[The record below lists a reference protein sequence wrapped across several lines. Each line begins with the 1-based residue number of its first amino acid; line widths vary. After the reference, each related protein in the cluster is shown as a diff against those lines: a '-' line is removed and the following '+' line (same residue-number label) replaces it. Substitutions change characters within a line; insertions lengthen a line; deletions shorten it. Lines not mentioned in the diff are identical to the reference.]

1 MRRHVPRATVA
12 KSSVRWFRAGKIEMS
27 RIAKKPIELPNG
39 VELNVNGR
47 VVSAKGPKGQMT
59 TTLHEAVELKQEDK
73 VITVMP
79 RDSRQ
84 SSVAVTGTMRSVIDN
99 IVEGVAN
106 GFEKRMQLVGV
117 GYRAQAQG
125 RQLNLSLGLSHPV
138 NYPVPEGIEIETP
151 AATEIVVRGCDK
163 QKVGQVCAEI
173 RAYRP
178 PEPYKGKGIKYVDE
192 QIVRK
197 EAKKK

>member
-1 MRRHVPRATVA
+1 
-12 KSSVRWFRAGKIEMS
+12 MS

-39 VELNVNGR
+39 VEISVNGR
-47 VVSAKGPKGQMT
+47 EVSAKGPKGQLT
-59 TTLHEAVELKQEDK
+59 VTLHDAVELKQEDK
-73 VITVMP
+73 VLTFAP
-79 RDSRQ
+79 KDARQ
-84 SSVAVTGTMRSVIDN
+84 SSLAVTGTMRSVVNN

-106 GFEKRMQLVGV
+106 GFERKMQLVGV

-125 RQLNLSLGLSHPV
+125 RQLNLAVGLSHPV

-163 QKVGQVCAEI
+163 HLVGQVCAEI

-178 PEPYKGKGIKYVDE
+178 PEPYKGKGIKYADE
-192 QIVRK
+192 TIVRK

>member
-1 MRRHVPRATVA
+1 
-12 KSSVRWFRAGKIEMS
+12 MS

-39 VELNVNGR
+39 VEFKFDGR
-47 VVSAKGPKGQMT
+47 EVSAKGPKGNLSV
-59 TTLHEAVELKQEDK
+59 TLHDAVELKQEDNVVTLSPK
-73 VITVMP
+73 NN
-79 RDSRQ
+79 SQ
-84 SSVAVTGTMRSVIDN
+84 SALAVTGTMRSVIGN
-99 IVEGVAN
+99 IVEGVSA

-125 RQLNLSLGLSHPV
+125 KQLNLSLGLSHPV
-138 NYPVPEGIEIETP
+138 NYPVPDGIEIETP

-163 QKVGQVCAEI
+163 QQVGQVCAEI

-178 PEPYKGKGIKYVDE
+178 PEPYKGKGIKYADE

>member
-1 MRRHVPRATVA
+1 
-12 KSSVRWFRAGKIEMS
+12 MS

-39 VELNVNGR
+39 VEFSVNGR
-47 VVSAKGPKGQMT
+47 EVSAKGPKGNLSV
-59 TTLHEAVELKQEDK
+59 TLHDAVELKQEDNVVTLQPK
-73 VITVMP
+73 
-79 RDSRQ
+79 DNRQ
-84 SSVAVTGTMRSVIDN
+84 SSLAVTGTMRSVISN

-106 GFEKRMQLVGV
+106 GFEKKMQLVGV

-125 RQLNLSLGLSHPV
+125 KQLNLSLGLSHPV

-178 PEPYKGKGIKYVDE
+178 PEPYKGKGIKYADE

>member
-1 MRRHVPRATVA
+1 
-12 KSSVRWFRAGKIEMS
+12 MS
-27 RIAKKPIELPNG
+27 RIAKQPIELPNG
-39 VELNVNGR
+39 VEFSVNGR
-47 VVSAKGPKGQMT
+47 EVSAKGPKGNLT
-59 TTLHEAVELKQEDK
+59 VTLHDAVELKQEENVVTLSPKD
-73 VITVMP
+73 
-79 RDSRQ
+79 DRQ
-84 SSVAVTGTMRSVIDN
+84 SSIAVTGTMRSVVSN
-99 IVEGVAN
+99 IVEGVTS
-106 GFEKRMQLVGV
+106 GFEKKMQLVGV

-125 RQLNLSLGLSHPV
+125 RQPNLSLGLSHPV
-138 NYPVPEGIEIETP
+138 NYQVPEGIEIETP

-178 PEPYKGKGIKYVDE
+178 PEPYKGKGIKYADE

>member
-1 MRRHVPRATVA
+1 
-12 KSSVRWFRAGKIEMS
+12 MS
-27 RIAKKPIELPNG
+27 RIAKQPIELPNG
-39 VELNVNGR
+39 VEFNVSGR
-47 VVSAKGPKGQMT
+47 EVSAKGPKGKLSV
-59 TTLHEAVELKQEDK
+59 TLHDAVVLKQEDN
-73 VITVMP
+73 VLSLSP
-79 RDSRQ
+79 RDDSK
-84 SSVAVTGTMRSVIDN
+84 SSLAVTGTMRSVVSN

-106 GFEKRMQLVGV
+106 GFEKKMQLVGV

-125 RQLNLSLGLSHPV
+125 KQLNLSLGLSHPV
-138 NYPVPEGIEIETP
+138 NFQVPEGIEIETP
-151 AATEIVVRGCDK
+151 VATEIVVRGCDK

-178 PEPYKGKGIKYVDE
+178 PEPYKGKGIRYADE

>member
-1 MRRHVPRATVA
+1 
-12 KSSVRWFRAGKIEMS
+12 MS
-27 RIAKKPIELPNG
+27 RIAKQPIELPNG
-39 VELNVNGR
+39 VEFSINGR
-47 VVSAKGPKGQMT
+47 EVSAKGPRGKLSI
-59 TTLHEAVELKQEDK
+59 TLHDAVDLKQEDNVLTLSPK
-73 VITVMP
+73 
-79 RDSRQ
+79 DGRQ
-84 SSVAVTGTMRSVIDN
+84 SSLAVTGTMRSVVSN

-106 GFEKRMQLVGV
+106 GFEKKMQLVGV

-125 RQLNLSLGLSHPV
+125 KQLNLSLGLSHPV
-138 NYPVPEGIEIETP
+138 NYQVPEGIEIETP

-178 PEPYKGKGIKYVDE
+178 PEPYKGKGIRYVDE

>member
-1 MRRHVPRATVA
+1 
-12 KSSVRWFRAGKIEMS
+12 MS
-27 RIAKKPIELPNG
+27 RIAKQPIELPNG
-39 VELNVNGR
+39 VEFNVSDR
-47 VVSAKGPKGQMT
+47 EVSAKGPKGKLSV
-59 TTLHEAVELKQEDK
+59 TLHDAVVLKQEDN
-73 VITVMP
+73 VLSLSP
-79 RDSRQ
+79 RDDSK
-84 SSVAVTGTMRSVIDN
+84 SSLAVTGTMRSVVSN

-106 GFEKRMQLVGV
+106 GFEKKMQLVGV

-125 RQLNLSLGLSHPV
+125 KQLNLSLGLSHPV
-138 NYPVPEGIEIETP
+138 NFQVPEGIEIETP
-151 AATEIVVRGCDK
+151 VATEIVVCGCDK

-178 PEPYKGKGIKYVDE
+178 PEPYKGKGIRYADE

>member
-1 MRRHVPRATVA
+1 
-12 KSSVRWFRAGKIEMS
+12 MS
-27 RIAKKPIELPNG
+27 RIAKKPIEVPNG
-39 VELNVNGR
+39 VVFSMNGR
-47 VVSAKGPKGQMT
+47 EVSAKGPRGYLT
-59 TTLHEAVELKQEDK
+59 VTLHDAVELTQEDN
-73 VITVMP
+73 VLTLSP
-79 RDSRQ
+79 RDKRQ
-84 SSVAVTGTMRSVIDN
+84 SSMAVTGTMRSVVSNVI
-99 IVEGVAN
+99 EGVTN
-106 GFEKRMQLVGV
+106 GFEKKMQLVGV

-138 NYPVPEGIEIETP
+138 NYQIPEGIEVETP

-173 RAYRP
+173 RAFRP
-178 PEPYKGKGIKYVDE
+178 PEPYKGKGVKDAGE

>member
-1 MRRHVPRATVA
+1 
-12 KSSVRWFRAGKIEMS
+12 MS
-27 RIAKKPIELPNG
+27 RIAKKPIEVPSG
-39 VELNVNGR
+39 VEVSVNGR
-47 VVSAKGPKGQMT
+47 EVSAKGPKGT
-59 TTLHEAVELKQEDK
+59 LTVTLHDAVELTQDDK
-73 VITVMP
+73 VLRFAP

-84 SSVAVTGTMRSVIDN
+84 SSLAVTGTMRSVVNN
-99 IVEGVAN
+99 IIEGVTN
-106 GFEKRMQLVGV
+106 GFEKKMQLVGV

-138 NYPVPEGIEIETP
+138 NYQVPEGIEIETP

-163 QKVGQVCAEI
+163 QAVGQVCAEI
-173 RAYRP
+173 RAFRP
-178 PEPYKGKGIKYVDE
+178 PEPYKGKGVKYVGE